1 MLKLNFPSFEF
12 RLKNRNNKSYIFDI
26 IRKKFILLTPEEWV
40 RQHVINYLINHRVSK
55 NHINVERKI
64 VINKLTKRFDV
75 VVFKRDGSVKLLVE
89 CKAPNIKIDQKVF
102 DQISIYNKSLSAEF
116 MMITNGLVHFFF
128 KINNST
134 KTYNFIKEFP
144 LK

>member
-26 IRKKFILLTPEEWV
+26 IRKKFILLSPEEWV

-64 VINKLTKRFDV
+64 IINKLTKRFDV

-102 DQISIYNKSLSAEF
+102 DQISIYNKSLNAEF

>member
-26 IRKKFILLTPEEWV
+26 IRKKFILLSPEEWV

-102 DQISIYNKSLSAEF
+102 DQISIYNKSLNAEF

>member
-26 IRKKFILLTPEEWV
+26 IRKKFILLSPEEWV

-64 VINKLTKRFDV
+64 IINKLTKRFDV

>member
-144 LK
+144 L

>member
-64 VINKLTKRFDV
+64 IINKLTKRFDV

>member
-1 MLKLNFPSFEF
+1 MLILNFPSFEF

-134 KTYNFIKEFP
+134 KTYNYIKEFP

>member
-128 KINNST
+128 
-134 KTYNFIKEFP
+134 
-144 LK
+144 